1 MLVNLPFL
9 LLALGLL
16 WFPRQWMR
24 LGWSVWKR
32 RRRSGE
38 VVISRELDPW
48 KTDEPG
54 NRAVKFSAEFVK
66 LRNHVDLLRATVG
79 SVAVMGGFNIDAS
92 LAAAPTASHTVIGEV
107 LALRLAILLVGLLI
121 QTVRYERHR
130 LLFFAPIFF
139 LFGLSNGLCGVE
151 TAGFAFVLIWA
162 VNPMLKNPQSFL
174 SVYALLV
181 GGFGWFFLDSEN
193 APPIAALVF
202 CFLPVL
208 LSMLA
213 QRPLVLFTR
222 KSTRTP
228 GARP

>member
-1 MLVNLPFL
+1 
-9 LLALGLL
+9 
-16 WFPRQWMR
+16 
-24 LGWSVWKR
+24 
-32 RRRSGE
+32 
-38 VVISRELDPW
+38 
-48 KTDEPG
+48 
-54 NRAVKFSAEFVK
+54 
-66 LRNHVDLLRATVG
+66 
-79 SVAVMGGFNIDAS
+79 
-92 LAAAPTASHTVIGEV
+92 
-107 LALRLAILLVGLLI
+107 VGLLI

-139 LFGLSNGLCGVE
+139 LFGLSIGLCGVE

-222 KSTRTP
+222 K
-228 GARP
+228 

>member
-24 LGWSVWKR
+24 LGLSVWKR

-38 VVISRELDPW
+38 VVVSRELDPW

-54 NRAVKFSAEFVK
+54 SRAVKFSAEFVK
-66 LRNHVDLLRATVG
+66 LRNYVDLLRATVG
-79 SVAVMGGFNIDAS
+79 SVAVVGGFQIDAS
-92 LAAAPTASHTVIGEV
+92 LDAAPKATPTVIWQV
-107 LALRLAILLVGLLI
+107 LALKLAILLVGVVI

-139 LFGLSNGLCGVE
+139 LFGLSIGLCGLQ

-162 VNPMLKNPQSFL
+162 VNPMLKSPQGFL
-174 SVYALLV
+174 TVYALLV
-181 GGFGWFFLDSEN
+181 GAFGWFFLESEN
-193 APPIAALVF
+193 AQPIATLVF

-222 KSTRTP
+222 KTTRTS

>member
-9 LLALGLL
+9 LLALLLL

-24 LGWSVWKR
+24 LGLSVWKR
-32 RRRSGE
+32 RRHSGE
-38 VVISRELDPW
+38 VVVSREQDPW

-54 NRAVKFSAEFVK
+54 NRAVKFGAEFVK
-66 LRNHVDLLRATVG
+66 LRNYVDLLRATVG

-92 LAAAPTASHTVIGEV
+92 LDAAPRASPTVIGEV
-107 LALRLAILLVGLLI
+107 LALKLAILLVGVVV

-139 LFGLSNGLCGVE
+139 LFGLSNGLCGLE

-162 VNPMLKNPQSFL
+162 VNPMLKNPQGFL

-181 GGFGWFFLDSEN
+181 GGFGFFFLETNYELS
-193 APPIAALVF
+193 IATLVF

-208 LSMLA
+208 LSLLA

-222 KSTRTP
+222 KSTRAP
-228 GARP
+228 GARL